1 MSRQTKTLAVLAFGA
16 VLVAGNAMAQTP
28 PTTQTPPPPAQTPA
42 ATAKPA
48 ATPIVLPPFPAES
61 KIGFVDLQSVVAQSI
76 LGKAG
81 TTQMEQLSKKL
92 ETELVA
98 LQTKLKDAQTRQQT
112 QASLLSE
119 SASAQLAK
127 DIDRLNREFTFKQQ
141 EAQSEMQTMQAD
153 LLADFEKKVLPILEA
168 LAKEKN
174 LHAVFNVADSGAVY
188 VFPGLNLSPELVKRV
203 DAQYTTKK

>member
-1 MSRQTKTLAVLAFGA
+1 MSRQTITLALLA

-28 PTTQTPPPPAQTPA
+28 PTTPPPAQTPP
-42 ATAKPA
+42 ATAQAKP
-48 ATPIVLPPFPAES
+48 TPTPVVVPPFPPES
-61 KIGFVDLQSVVAQSI
+61 KVGFVDLQSVVAQSI

-92 ETELVA
+92 ETELVG
-98 LQTKLKDAQTRQQT
+98 LQTKLKEAQTRQQT

-119 SASAQLAK
+119 VAAAQLAK

-141 EAQSEMQTMQAD
+141 EAQSELQTMQSD

-168 LAKEKN
+168 MAKEKN
-174 LHAVFNVADSGAVY
+174 LHVVFNVADSGAVY

-203 DAQYTTKK
+203 DAQYSSKK

>member
-1 MSRQTKTLAVLAFGA
+1 MSRQTITLALLA

-28 PTTQTPPPPAQTPA
+28 PTTPPPPAQTPPA
-42 ATAKPA
+42 ASTAKPA
-48 ATPIVLPPFPAES
+48 PAPVALPPFPAES

-81 TTQMEQLSKKL
+81 TTQIEQLSKKL
-92 ETELVA
+92 EGELVA

-119 SASAQLAK
+119 VASAQLAK

-141 EAQSEMQTMQAD
+141 EAQSGLQTMQAD
-153 LLADFEKKVLPILEA
+153 LLADFEKKVLPILES
-168 LAKEKN
+168 LAKERN

-203 DAQYTTKK
+203 DAQYTSKK